1 MMAEETTSFP
11 TTEFDEEEEEG
22 DLLPEGTPI
31 YPSNFRKKFHSYNL
45 RNSVSRLN
53 ALTQPLNAE
62 MIIKDQ
68 H

>member
-31 YPSNFRKKFHSYNL
+31 YFSNFRKKI
-45 RNSVSRLN
+45 
-53 ALTQPLNAE
+53 QP
-62 MIIKDQ
+62 KK
-68 H
+68 